1 MTKLHPL
8 KFNPILKNRVWGGKK
23 LTSLY
28 NQTLDE
34 DEARAAGLDPDH
46 IGESWILSE
55 MGDDQSVVCEG
66 FFKGNTLE
74 DILETYLGDLVGDTV
89 YDRYRNQFPLLI
101 KLLDINERLSVQVH
115 PDDTVALQRYDSYG
129 KKECW
134 YVLEAGEDAVIWLG
148 FKKDVSATEFYEAC
162 RKGTA
167 DELLNAFHPKKGEC
181 YLINPGTVHA
191 AGGGL
196 VIAEV
201 QQASDVTLRLYDW
214 GRENNPAT
222 ARAMNLEEALDIIDF
237 KALDAEKCIA
247 RSSRSGEVIFDT
259 DKFTMTHIDLT
270 GPYSV
275 VPEKF
280 GSFVLYVCTEGAV
293 EVQAPDARGEN
304 KAYRLEKGQLILIPA
319 AIDECFIIP
328 AGGSASV
335 LEAFVKVDENEKDD
349 YINE

>member
-1 MTKLHPL
+1 
-8 KFNPILKNRVWGGKK
+8 
-23 LTSLY
+23 
-28 NQTLDE
+28 
-34 DEARAAGLDPDH
+34 
-46 IGESWILSE
+46 

-304 KAYRLEKGQLILIPA
+304 KAYRLEKGQP
-319 AIDECFIIP
+319 
-328 AGGSASV
+328 GT
-335 LEAFVKVDENEKDD
+335 
-349 YINE
+349 

>member
-1 MTKLHPL
+1 
-8 KFNPILKNRVWGGKK
+8 
-23 LTSLY
+23 
-28 NQTLDE
+28 
-34 DEARAAGLDPDH
+34 
-46 IGESWILSE
+46 

-222 ARAMNLEEALDIIDF
+222 ARQMHLEEALDCIDYGPYDEKTCHRSHDGGSTPIADCDRFTVRALTISSPIKVDMDDF
-237 KALDAEKCIA
+237 KSCVVYICTDGTAEVSA
-247 RSSRSGEVIFDT
+247 S
-259 DKFTMTHIDLT
+259 
-270 GPYSV
+270 
-275 VPEKF
+275 
-280 GSFVLYVCTEGAV
+280 EGAS
-293 EVQAPDARGEN
+293 ACSLKRGEALLLPAN
-304 KAYRLEKGQLILIPA
+304 LDEAVITPSNGRATLI
-319 AIDECFIIP
+319 
-328 AGGSASV
+328 
-335 LEAFVKVDENEKDD
+335 EAHIREISEKDN
-349 YINE
+349 YIREGVPAEPEEETTTGNGRYKS